1 MAERI
6 ETGLYNR
13 IADDGDL
20 DRFYSDHAV
29 VLSGKLDVWGDITVY
44 GVGGDGG
51 AYDFT
56 PDRFLRLYVWVAD
69 LPDVWREAG
78 DADKGGEG

>member
-29 VLSGKLDVWGDITVY
+29 VLSGKLDVWGDIKVY

-51 AYDFT
+51 AYFFT
-56 PDRFLRLYVWVAD
+56 PVRFLELYVRVLD